1 LVHTKAGAIT
11 GSDGGTIDVIRT
23 GSVHR
28 TDASGASTAVHRTE
42 SGPITGRRRELT
54 AVLEAVAEAGACAI
68 AGAWIDLQLST
79 DRLPIDTVAVAGK
92 CDRRDNSNEC
102 KYRQDCERF
111 AEHYSFSL
119 WSFGR
124 TSRFAYPHIEP
135 HQRELPMAAIKK
147 VL

>member
-1 LVHTKAGAIT
+1 LVHTKACAIT
-11 GSDGGTIDVIRT
+11 GGDFHIEGMELTRP
-23 GSVHR
+23 VHR
-28 TDASGASTAVHRTE
+28 ADASSASTAVHRTE

-79 DRLPIDTVAVAGK
+79 DRLSIDTVAVAGK

-111 AEHYSFSL
+111 AEHCSFSL